1 MLSDMTLASSP
12 TLDYRESVDSDSGT
26 LRSEHSGGGQ
36 STLSD
41 SSTDTNRCIV
51 LRVECLGSRVLKV
64 G

>member
-12 TLDYRESVDSDSGT
+12 TLDYRGSVNSDSGA
-26 LRSEHSGGGQ
+26 LRSEHSGGQ

-64 G
+64 A